1 MWTHKKKGMFY
12 PVEIDIVTAMKE
24 KWGMK
29 KTKTQYSTNEQLA
42 RKLVG
47 RSVEQVS
54 KYIYN
59 IQKRMKTIQ

>member
-1 MWTHKKKGMFY
+1 MWTHEKKGMFD
-12 PVEIDIVTAMKE
+12 PVEIDIVMAMKE

-47 RSVEQVS
+47 RSVSQVGLFMY
-54 KYIYN
+54 K
-59 IQKRMKTIQ
+59 IQKRMKMK